1 MRKKT
6 ASQMSNTGSKRGIA
20 KHKKETLADK
30 VINNID
36 DSKDLS
42 KILKYPILISGD
54 KSEDKEARQYFDL
67 YIESFKQMDI
77 IFQDQDSILLSMLC
91 QQCVLYNKQIQAA
104 LNNPILEEINGN
116 TGQIVKK
123 PNPAVKGSQQT
134 MKLIIA
140 TAERLGQTP
149 YSRAKIFEI
158 AATVKALDHTTK
170 NDADKARKSDTI
182 EDWQNIANTLNN
194 KKGVK

>member
-1 MRKKT
+1 MQLMNFDCVVST
-6 ASQMSNTGSKRGIA
+6 WSGFSNWFG
-20 KHKKETLADK
+20 
-30 VINNID
+30 
-36 DSKDLS
+36 
-42 KILKYPILISGD
+42 Y
-54 KSEDKEARQYFDL
+54 
-67 YIESFKQMDI
+67 
-77 IFQDQDSILLSMLC
+77 
-91 QQCVLYNKQIQAA
+91 
-104 LNNPILEEINGN
+104 GN

-170 NDADKARKSDTI
+170 NDADKSRKSDTI